1 MNSGLSVHF
10 YRLLM
15 HAYPDEF
22 RRRFGTSVEQ
32 AFRDMR
38 RDAIEKHGYLG
49 LALLW
54 FHVIPDFLFS
64 TAELLTRKAGDF
76 LKWRFRLQW
85 VVACSLGLG
94 LARCIVLLIGLE
106 FFRDLKNL
114 GGPGILLAN
123 LLQTT
128 ILMSSVALLQS
139 RVLAGRCFRKWP
151 WVAYSLAGTALAVVV
166 LQPLFFA
173 AAPEIWL
180 LQRINESLGH
190 GLLRSAAQSVLLSIP
205 MTLFGTIAGVMQA
218 AAIKNDAI
226 TRYQWMRASAA
237 GYFLSAL
244 VGGFAIPYPF
254 ESILQLLLTSV
265 AAGALMGLVT
275 SGPLERILFNVQAD
289 HREIPVPGERL

>member
-32 AFRDMR
+32 TFRDMR
-38 RDAIEKHGYLG
+38 RDAIEKYGYLG
-49 LALLW
+49 VALLW

-64 TAELLTRKAGDF
+64 AAELLTKKAGDF

-94 LARCIVLLIGLE
+94 LARCIALMIGRELY
-106 FFRDLKNL
+106 RDLESL
-114 GGPGILLAN
+114 GGPGFLLVT

-128 ILMSSVALLQS
+128 ILVFSVALLQS

-151 WVAYSLAGTALAVVV
+151 WVAYSLAGAALAVVV

-173 AAPEIWL
+173 TFPVQMWL
-180 LQRINESLGH
+180 LQRINESFGH

-205 MTLFGTIAGVMQA
+205 MTLFGALAGVMQA
-218 AAIKNDAI
+218 GAIKNDAI

-244 VGGFAIPYPF
+244 AGGFVIPYPF
-254 ESILQLLLTSV
+254 ESILQLVLTSV
-265 AAGALMGLVT
+265 VAGAVMGLVT

-289 HREIPVPGERL
+289 SRGDSRT